1 MKNFFRRLCRIVYDS
16 RYGLW
21 YSPIP
26 EKCLKAWESVIG
38 ESFTCPFSLGA
49 PETGTRLSFAEAYR
63 DLRSPLEW
71 PDLLANGLFL
81 LFCAWGLHRALLVP
95 QSFWGFLLLLLVTA
109 VGLWCGC
116 LLNFAGCLGAPRFR
130 TTRGA
135 EQLRRGCGAT
145 RRVMFDTSPLPGWRM
160 RSCAPVCERLG
171 CQPLAQVPISYAI
184 FLPRAVLRHFRTAD
198 SA

>member
-1 MKNFFRRLCRIVYDS
+1 MCPLKSFFRRLFRIVHDPG
-16 RYGLW
+16 YGLC
-21 YSPIP
+21 YLASP
-26 EKCLKAWESVIG
+26 EECRKAWESVIG

-49 PETGTRLSFAEAYR
+49 PETGTRLPFAEAYR

-130 TTRGA
+130 TPQGGLSSFAGGA
-135 EQLRRGCGAT
+135 ALRAG
-145 RRVMFDTSPLPGWRM
+145 
-160 RSCAPVCERLG
+160 
-171 CQPLAQVPISYAI
+171 
-184 FLPRAVLRHFRTAD
+184 
-198 SA
+198 